1 MPGLRG
7 WLIGFHLIGVV
18 LWMGGLLAFSRILG
32 YHAKEL
38 PSARPR
44 LTFVEGRLNYLVAVP
59 GAVLTIVFG
68 VWLAWEHGMGWFRVA
83 LWLHIKLALV
93 AATVAIHAVLSVKHW
108 QIRRAHPEAPLS
120 RALFAALH
128 GTVGLLLIAI
138 VLLATTQPMS
148 QR

>member
-1 MPGLRG
+1 MRG

-68 VWLAWEHGMGWFRVA
+68 VWLTWEHGMGWFRVA

-93 AATVAIHAVLSVKHW
+93 AATIVIHAILSVKHW
-108 QIRRAHPEAPLS
+108 QIRRAHPAEPVS
-120 RALFAALH
+120 RALYAALH

>member
-1 MPGLRG
+1 MARG

-18 LWMGGLLAFSRILG
+18 LWMGGLMAFSRILG
-32 YHAKEL
+32 YHSKEL

-44 LTFVEGRLNYLVAVP
+44 FTFIEGRLNWLVAVP
-59 GAVLTIVFG
+59 GAVLTVAFG
-68 VWLAWEHGMGWFRVA
+68 LWLAIDHGMAWFRVA
-83 LWLHIKLALV
+83 SWMHWKLTLV
-93 AATVAIHAVLSVKHW
+93 LAVVVIHTVLTVKHG
-108 QIRRAHPEAPLS
+108 QIRRAHPAEPMS
-120 RALFAALH
+120 RGLYAALH

>member
-1 MPGLRG
+1 MARG

-32 YHAKEL
+32 YHSKEL

-44 LTFVEGRLNYLVAVP
+44 FTFVEGRLNWLVAVP
-59 GAVLTIVFG
+59 GAVLTILFG
-68 VWLAWEHGMGWFRVA
+68 LWIAIDHGMAWFRVA
-83 LWLHIKLALV
+83 SWMHWKLTLVLGVVVIHTILTIK
-93 AATVAIHAVLSVKHW
+93 HH
-108 QIRRAHPEAPLS
+108 QIRRAHPEAPMN

-138 VLLATTQPMS
+138 VLLATNQPMS